1 MFMGPQRKWLNE
13 MAAKGYRLVRAG
25 KLEYEFEECE
35 PGRYVYEIEYI
46 GDKSFEHGK
55 EYKEFLESFGYKV
68 FYKNIN
74 LDYSVGKATINPFA
88 EKGGR
93 VMTNKTGY
101 NKELLII
108 EKENDGRPFELHS
121 TLADKIHYYQKL
133 RNPWIIMTA
142 VFMITGVLFLKMLLL
157 IFGIICLVIAG
168 RYEKA
173 IVRCRN
179 AALFTDAGGSIKEP
193 LFMKIFIPVAVALT
207 FVSFII
213 AFSGVLHSSTNYRS
227 GTFIGYIENHY
238 KGVLSVSYGKASG
251 KLVRTL
257 SPKNDAKEITADIT
271 TDSGTVKISVKSTDG
286 DILWECPE
294 GSVNE
299 EITIPTSGEK
309 VTISFDFE
317 KCGGSADFEYK

>member
-1 MFMGPQRKWLNE
+1 MFMEPQRKWLNE

-93 VMTNKTGY
+93 IMTSRTSY
-101 NKELLII
+101 NRELLIV
-108 EKENDGRPFELHS
+108 EKENDGQPFELHS
-121 TLADKIHYYQKL
+121 TPADKIRYYQKL
-133 RNPWIIMTA
+133 RNPWIFMTA
-142 VFMITGVLFLKMLLL
+142 VFLIPAALFRHILLL
-157 IFGIICLVIAG
+157 IFGLLCLIP
-168 RYEKA
+168 A
-173 IVRCRN
+173 IRTHAAVLRCKKE
-179 AALFTDAGGSIKEP
+179 ASGTDAGGPIKES
-193 LFMKIFIPVAVALT
+193 LFIKIFVPIAVVLT
-207 FVSFII
+207 LAGFII
-213 AFSGVLHSSTNYRS
+213 GSSGVLRSATNYRS
-227 GTFIGYIENHY
+227 GTFIGYAERHY
-238 KGVLSVSYGKASG
+238 RGVLSINYKKASG
-251 KLVRTL
+251 TLVRTI
-257 SPKNDAKEITADIT
+257 SPKDDAKEIAADIST
-271 TDSGTVKISVKSTDG
+271 GSGTVGIIVKSNNG

-294 GSVNE
+294 GSVNTK
-299 EITIPTSGEK
+299 ITIPTSGEK